1 MDADI
6 DLLVNNFKQFWK
18 SGRSAHLDIDCHAGQ
33 AWMGLRV
40 RLGHVHDHD
49 HQPEIR
55 TRNGP
60 SRQRRRM
67 HRAAARQQAAEEAA
81 AVTSDAE
88 EATSKSILTK
98 EVEVTGEV
106 IEKKIE
112 DIDDEIE
119 LTEISVKAEET
130 AEEECVVD
138 ETIKIEGEFKNPN
151 LKPWTKFDPEEEVKL
166 MWDIIKKESENK
178 GIEEMGDAS
187 ATFEHCFEFW
197 GTWKIRKP
205 GMKLKYL
212 QNSENWTKGFK
223 ITEVRPP

>member
-1 MDADI
+1 MIMIINLKFGQEMVPLGSDVVCVEQLLDSRRLKKLQL
-6 DLLVNNFKQFWK
+6 LLVI
-18 SGRSAHLDIDCHAGQ
+18 L
-33 AWMGLRV
+33 
-40 RLGHVHDHD
+40 
-49 HQPEIR
+49 
-55 TRNGP
+55 
-60 SRQRRRM
+60 
-67 HRAAARQQAAEEAA
+67 
-81 AVTSDAE
+81 
-88 EATSKSILTK
+88 ATSKSILTK

-138 ETIKIEGEFKNPN
+138 QMIKIEGEFKNPN

-166 MWDIIKKESENK
+166 MWDIIKKESKNK